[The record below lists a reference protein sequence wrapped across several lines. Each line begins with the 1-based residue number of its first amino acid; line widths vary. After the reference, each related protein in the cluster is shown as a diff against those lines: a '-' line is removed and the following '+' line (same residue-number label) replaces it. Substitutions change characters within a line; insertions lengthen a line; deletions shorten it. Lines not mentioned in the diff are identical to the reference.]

1 MIRLAHERD
10 AAAVVE
16 VANSAYSMYIP
27 RLGRKPLPMNE
38 DYLAL
43 ISQGI
48 VHVVEENG
56 VIAGLIVLTP
66 KDDAMLL
73 LNIAVRPDAQGRGL
87 GRALL
92 NFAEEKALTDGYDVM
107 RLYTNEVMFENQ
119 AVYKHCGYTE
129 TDRKVEH
136 GAHRVYMEKQLRP

>member
-1 MIRLAHERD
+1 
-10 AAAVVE
+10 
-16 VANSAYSMYIP
+16 
-27 RLGRKPLPMNE
+27 
-38 DYLAL
+38 
-43 ISQGI
+43 
-48 VHVVEENG
+48 
-56 VIAGLIVLTP
+56 
-66 KDDAMLL
+66 MLL

-92 NFAEEKALTDGYDVM
+92 NFAEEKALTDGCDVM

-119 AVYKHCGYTE
+119 AVYKHCGYIE